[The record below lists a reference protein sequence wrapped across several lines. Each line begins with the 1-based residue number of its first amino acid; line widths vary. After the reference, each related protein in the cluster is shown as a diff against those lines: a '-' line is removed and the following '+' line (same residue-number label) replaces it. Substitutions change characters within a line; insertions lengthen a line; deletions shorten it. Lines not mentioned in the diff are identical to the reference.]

1 MLTDDI
7 KRFIETIPLAFVA
20 SADTAGHPHL
30 ALGND
35 VKALDGDHL
44 LFENWFCQTT
54 LHNVDLNP
62 RVAVAV
68 MAPDMT
74 TGYQFIGTVAHGF
87 DAAILNG
94 YAPEQEPPDEPQT
107 LTRFVVR
114 VEEILAFC
122 SGIHTDL
129 ALGGKHRNEP

>member
-1 MLTDDI
+1 MLTDAL

-30 ALGND
+30 ALGSD
-35 VKALDGDHL
+35 IRALDGEHL

-54 LHNVDLNP
+54 LRNVGQNP
-62 RVAVAV
+62 RVAVAA
-68 MAPDMT
+68 MAPDMA
-74 TGYQFIGTVAHGF
+74 TGYQFIGTVVHGF

-94 YAPEQEPPDEPQT
+94 YAPDREPPGEPQT
-107 LTRFVVR
+107 LTRLVVR
-114 VEEILAFC
+114 VEKVLAFC

-129 ALGGKHRNEP
+129 PVGDGHNEP

>member
-35 VKALDGDHL
+35 IRALDGDHL

-54 LHNVDLNP
+54 LRNVGLNP

-68 MAPDMT
+68 MSRDMA
-74 TGYQFIGTVAHGF
+74 TGYQFIGNVAHGF

-94 YAPEQEPPDEPQT
+94 YAPEQEPPGEPQT
-107 LTRFVVR
+107 LTRLVVR
-114 VEEILAFC
+114 VEVILAFC

-129 ALGGKHRNEP
+129 VLGGSSRIEP